1 MITQDSKLE
10 RIKESAIKVFYE
22 KGFYG
27 TRVIEIANQAQ
38 VSKSIL
44 NYYFRSKEHLFKI
57 VVDESIDLVVK
68 KMNSILTKD
77 LCFYELMDQF
87 IYNILVLWEENKK
100 LLLFIITEYNQ
111 NYDKL
116 KTSLKPLI
124 EFFNV
129 FKAKIQTQSK
139 LENITIKNTKQL
151 LVNIISLYGWHMV
164 GVNLFSIENSFQTE
178 LESINISDRKKQ
190 ILEKIFPL

>member
-1 MITQDSKLE
+1 
-10 RIKESAIKVFYE
+10 
-22 KGFYG
+22 
-27 TRVIEIANQAQ
+27 
-38 VSKSIL
+38 
-44 NYYFRSKEHLFKI
+44 
-57 VVDESIDLVVK
+57 
-68 KMNSILTKD
+68 MNSILTKD

>member
-1 MITQDSKLE
+1 MEKDT
-10 RIKESAIKVFYE
+10 FY
-22 KGFYG
+22 
-27 TRVIEIANQAQ
+27 Q
-38 VSKSIL
+38 
-44 NYYFRSKEHLFKI
+44 
-57 VVDESIDLVVK
+57 
-68 KMNSILTKD
+68 
-77 LCFYELMDQF
+77 
-87 IYNILVLWEENKK
+87 NKK